1 MFPNVVLTSKHKT
14 FFLYDIF
21 RTKYLGENPNYT
33 LELIST
39 LTCRMTDPNPPFPL
53 SLQNL
58 VTKKVVMG
66 LKSKSPKISDKQIK
80 REVSFLS
87 EPSLG

>member
-1 MFPNVVLTSKHKT
+1 
-14 FFLYDIF
+14 
-21 RTKYLGENPNYT
+21 
-33 LELIST
+33 
-39 LTCRMTDPNPPFPL
+39 MTDPNPPFPL